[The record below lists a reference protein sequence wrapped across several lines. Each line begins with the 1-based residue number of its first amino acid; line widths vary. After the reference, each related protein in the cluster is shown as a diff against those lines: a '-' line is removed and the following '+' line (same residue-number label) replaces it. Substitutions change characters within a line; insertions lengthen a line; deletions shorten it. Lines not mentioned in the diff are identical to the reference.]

1 MKVFR
6 LLLGSLLLLGVATL
20 SGCKKEKEEVKVDK
34 RDQYVGTWNYTQTG
48 SMTLYHNGEAVY
60 TVPMD
65 GSGTM
70 SITKSGENDLI
81 IDGVKFT
88 VNGNNLTAPTQSLTD
103 ASDGFNY
110 VATITTD
117 NGTLA
122 PNVITINNSIT
133 GTWNNSDGDTG
144 NLSGTL
150 TTILTK

>member
-1 MKVFR
+1 MVSC
-6 LLLGSLLLLGVATL
+6 LHCT
-20 SGCKKEKEEVKVDK
+20 
-34 RDQYVGTWNYTQTG
+34 
-48 SMTLYHNGEAVY
+48 NG
-60 TVPMD
+60 